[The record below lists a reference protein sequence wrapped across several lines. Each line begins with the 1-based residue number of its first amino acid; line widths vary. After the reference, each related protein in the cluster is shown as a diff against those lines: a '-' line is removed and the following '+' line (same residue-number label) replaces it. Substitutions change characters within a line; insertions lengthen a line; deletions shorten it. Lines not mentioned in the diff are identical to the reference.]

1 MYKGA
6 LAAPGAY
13 GCPEIIPR
21 SKYFE
26 VSPSIRYEIIS
37 PYFTSMEDERQHRQI
52 ADQAFQDKSR
62 QALTR
67 HLEEQQFSYR
77 ELDRVIK
84 VDEKTIVEW
93 EGVFALEDG
102 KVWFLECKHYVSTAF
117 YPIKIHLTVI

>member
-1 MYKGA
+1 
-6 LAAPGAY
+6 
-13 GCPEIIPR
+13 
-21 SKYFE
+21 
-26 VSPSIRYEIIS
+26 
-37 PYFTSMEDERQHRQI
+37 MEDERQHRQI

-102 KVWFLECKHYVSTAF
+102 RVWFSECKHCVSTAF